1 MALQSTT
8 ALATITLQEAS
19 ETVEFSGIPDTY
31 RDLVLVISGQASAAD
46 SSVNVQI
53 NTDTNSAN
61 YPMVYAYGN
70 GSSSGVGTLSSNGAQ
85 VSYFP
90 GSGPVLTSV
99 NFMDYSATDKH
110 TTILSRQDQASGWV
124 AMWAGRWANT
134 NAINQIK
141 IVFAQAGRTWN
152 TGTTFALFGRIA

>member
-19 ETVEFSGIPDTY
+19 STVEFSGIPNTY
-31 RDLVLVISGQASAAD
+31 RDLILVISGQASAAD

-53 NTDTNSAN
+53 NTDTTSAN
-61 YPMVYAYGN
+61 YPMVYAYGD
-70 GSSSGVGTLSSNGAQ
+70 GSSPGGGTLNSNGAQ
-85 VSYFP
+85 VSYF
-90 GSGPVLTSV
+90 SGTGPIITSV
-99 NFMDYSATDKH
+99 EFIDYSATDKH
-110 TTILSRQDQASGWV
+110 TTILSRQNQPSGWV

-134 NAINQIK
+134 NAINQLK
-141 IVFAQAGRTWN
+141 VVFAQAGRTWN